1 MKIFDILPVGEE
13 NAISAKALSAKL
25 GLSVREC
32 RARISKELQ
41 EGSFCLSS
49 THRPGGYFRPSP
61 GEKGRQELLRF
72 YRRELS
78 RSRSSARK
86 LKTVRT
92 ALEECEGQE
101 TAFDIDTLE
110 RPLYLLIYFCQW
122 MAIYSISGSK

>member
-49 THRPGGYFRPSP
+49 HIVPADISDHLPAKKGVKNFCAFTVENFR
-61 GEKGRQELLRF
+61 
-72 YRRELS
+72 
-78 RSRSSARK
+78 AA
-86 LKTVRT
+86 VRV
-92 ALEECEGQE
+92 LEN
-101 TAFDIDTLE
+101 
-110 RPLYLLIYFCQW
+110 
-122 MAIYSISGSK
+122 

>member
-61 GEKGRQELLRF
+61 GEKGRQEL
-72 YRRELS
+72 S

-110 RPLYLLIYFCQW
+110 
-122 MAIYSISGSK
+122 

>member
-49 THRPGGYFRPSP
+49 THRPDGYFRPSP
-61 GEKGRQELLRF
+61 GEKRASRTFALLP
-72 YRRELS
+72 S
-78 RSRSSARK
+78 RTFAQPFECSKTENSPHSS
-86 LKTVRT
+86 
-92 ALEECEGQE
+92 
-101 TAFDIDTLE
+101 
-110 RPLYLLIYFCQW
+110 
-122 MAIYSISGSK
+122 

>member
-49 THRPGGYFRPSP
+49 THPP

-110 RPLYLLIYFCQW
+110 
-122 MAIYSISGSK
+122 

>member
-1 MKIFDILPVGEE
+1 MKIFDILPVGDE

-110 RPLYLLIYFCQW
+110 
-122 MAIYSISGSK
+122 

>member
-32 RARISKELQ
+32 RARISKKNCKRARSVFLQ
-41 EGSFCLSS
+41 HIVPADISDHL
-49 THRPGGYFRPSP
+49 PAK
-61 GEKGRQELLRF
+61 KGRQELLRF

-110 RPLYLLIYFCQW
+110 
-122 MAIYSISGSK
+122 

>member
-61 GEKGRQELLRF
+61 GEKGRQELLR
-72 YRRELS
+72 
-78 RSRSSARK
+78 SRSSARK

-110 RPLYLLIYFCQW
+110 
-122 MAIYSISGSK
+122 

>member
-49 THRPGGYFRPSP
+49 THRPEHIVPADISDHLPAKKDVKNFCAFTVENFR
-61 GEKGRQELLRF
+61 
-72 YRRELS
+72 
-78 RSRSSARK
+78 AA
-86 LKTVRT
+86 VRV
-92 ALEECEGQE
+92 LEN
-101 TAFDIDTLE
+101 
-110 RPLYLLIYFCQW
+110 
-122 MAIYSISGSK
+122 

>member
-49 THRPGGYFRPSP
+49 THRPADISDHLPAKKGVKNFCAFTVENFR
-61 GEKGRQELLRF
+61 
-72 YRRELS
+72 
-78 RSRSSARK
+78 AA
-86 LKTVRT
+86 VRV
-92 ALEECEGQE
+92 LEN
-101 TAFDIDTLE
+101 
-110 RPLYLLIYFCQW
+110 
-122 MAIYSISGSK
+122 

>member
-61 GEKGRQELLRF
+61 GEKRASRTFALLP
-72 YRRELS
+72 S
-78 RSRSSARK
+78 RTFAQPFECSKTENSPHSS
-86 LKTVRT
+86 
-92 ALEECEGQE
+92 
-101 TAFDIDTLE
+101 
-110 RPLYLLIYFCQW
+110 
-122 MAIYSISGSK
+122 

>member
-61 GEKGRQELLRF
+61 GEKGR
-72 YRRELS
+72 RELS

-110 RPLYLLIYFCQW
+110 
-122 MAIYSISGSK
+122 

>member
-1 MKIFDILPVGEE
+1 M
-13 NAISAKALSAKL
+13 SAAPDCRETRFVQIGDTLL
-25 GLSVREC
+25 HNERFISVREC

-101 TAFDIDTLE
+101 TAFDIEPLE
-110 RPLYLLIYFCQW
+110 
-122 MAIYSISGSK
+122 

>member
-61 GEKGRQELLRF
+61 GEKGRQEL
-72 YRRELS
+72 
-78 RSRSSARK
+78 
-86 LKTVRT
+86 KTVRT

-110 RPLYLLIYFCQW
+110 
-122 MAIYSISGSK
+122 

>member
-72 YRRELS
+72 YRQELLRFYRRELS

-101 TAFDIDTLE
+101 TAFDIGTLE
-110 RPLYLLIYFCQW
+110 
-122 MAIYSISGSK
+122 

>member
-49 THRPGGYFRPSP
+49 THRPGGYFRPST

-101 TAFDIDTLE
+101 TAFDIEPLE
-110 RPLYLLIYFCQW
+110 
-122 MAIYSISGSK
+122 

>member
-49 THRPGGYFRPSP
+49 THRPG
-61 GEKGRQELLRF
+61 EKGRQELLRF

-110 RPLYLLIYFCQW
+110 
-122 MAIYSISGSK
+122 